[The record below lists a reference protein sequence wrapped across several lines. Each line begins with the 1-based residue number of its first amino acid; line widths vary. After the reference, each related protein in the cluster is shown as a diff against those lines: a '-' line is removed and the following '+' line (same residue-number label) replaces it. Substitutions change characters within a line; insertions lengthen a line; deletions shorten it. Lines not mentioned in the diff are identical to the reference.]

1 MKSDF
6 TLRGESHLSGVN
18 LKEIQVVLATYF
30 YRYPSPKNFKPH
42 SAFRTSL
49 SAFISYSWKMDN
61 SLSQNFN
68 LLIAL
73 KLLEQQSNFQAIQI
87 IHYFQ

>member
-30 YRYPSPKNFKPH
+30 YRYPSPKNLN
-42 SAFRTSL
+42 RTQPLERACLLSL
-49 SAFISYSWKMDN
+49 VIPERWTIAYLKI
-61 SLSQNFN
+61 
-68 LLIAL
+68 LI
-73 KLLEQQSNFQAIQI
+73 
-87 IHYFQ
+87 Y